1 MSYLL
6 RRIQITGGSTY
17 IVSLPKSWVKSMGLK
32 PGDYVQ
38 LIPQPDDS
46 LLLVAGRKTNEPL
59 EAGIEASP
67 DDRPEEIARE
77 LIACYLAGYDMIRV
91 SFTARVDEFKY
102 YLKNLMRTKLIGLE
116 SIEESANHM
125 VIRCLVGHVDFPIK
139 EVLNRMHIMTLS
151 MYKDSL
157 KALRERNEPLINDI
171 IQRDDEVDRF
181 YLFCVRQLKAAVENA
196 LTMGE
201 IGLKNP
207 RECLGYRLII
217 KSIERIA
224 DHATSIA
231 CQIPLIKI
239 KGNSQILDGI
249 IRLGEAVLSIYEKAM
264 DSVFRMDVKQAN
276 KVISEVENLAKLEN
290 GLVKKIFESKL
301 NTGTAIGLRLILES
315 IKRIAEYSADIA
327 EIVINLGIKS

>member
-46 LLLVAGRKTNEPL
+46 LLLVAGRKTSEPL
-59 EAGIEASP
+59 EARIEASP

-151 MYKDSL
+151 MCMDSL
-157 KALRERNEPLINDI
+157 KALRERNELLANDI

-217 KSIERIA
+217 KSMERIA

-239 KGNSQILDGI
+239 RGNSQILDGI

-301 NTGTAIGLRLILES
+301 NTETAVGLRLILES

>member
-1 MSYLL
+1 
-6 RRIQITGGSTY
+6 
-17 IVSLPKSWVKSMGLK
+17 MGLK

-59 EAGIEASP
+59 EARIEASP
-67 DDRPEEIARE
+67 DDRPEEMARE

-91 SFTARVDEFKY
+91 SFTTRVDEFKY

-151 MYKDSL
+151 MYRDSL
-157 KALRERNEPLINDI
+157 KALREKNEPLINDI

-301 NTGTAIGLRLILES
+301 NTETAIGLRLILES